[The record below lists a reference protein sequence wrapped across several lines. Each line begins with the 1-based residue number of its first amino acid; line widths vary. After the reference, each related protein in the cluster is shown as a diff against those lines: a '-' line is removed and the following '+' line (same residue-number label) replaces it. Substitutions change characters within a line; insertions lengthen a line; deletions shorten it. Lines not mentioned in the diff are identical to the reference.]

1 MKSRAHL
8 SAQVVSRHPVS
19 AIFLIVALSGVCRGE
34 ERVVSYNRDVRPIL
48 SENCFFCHGFDKNKR
63 EAELRLDI
71 EAEAKESAIVAGNS
85 AASELFKRITSG
97 DPDEVMPPADS
108 VYKLK
113 PDQVET
119 LRLWIEQGA
128 EYEEHWVYKKL
139 ERPPVPQEGAAT
151 PIDSF
156 LRQTWKEHGVS
167 PVAEAE
173 PRVLIRRLSF
183 DLRGLP
189 PTSEE
194 VADFEHDPSP
204 AKFQELVRKWTEST
218 EYAEHQGLRWLDLVR
233 WADSSGMVSD
243 EPIATGR
250 YRKYVIEAFR
260 DNMPFDRFTREQ
272 LAGDLLPNPTDDT
285 LTASAYNRL
294 VKTNSE
300 AGVIEEEALH
310 ALKGEHVRA
319 LGTVWLG
326 ATTGCA
332 ECHDHKYDP
341 ISAKDYYSLA
351 AFFDDLIEAG
361 VYQPGD
367 RRVPVHYLHG
377 DPESVREDA
386 ELSAQAESVRKEL
399 YESEHDPAELA
410 EWEKAIIAAS
420 DAAEKSKKE
429 APVDF
434 ECVPAV
440 IPPAKVVEGEFS
452 QTAGGRKVTA
462 AQGTIDRHLV
472 GEFITGP
479 LPKEV
484 LGLYTNV
491 TLDPADTPELIA
503 FQTVNGAYG
512 RMGWHR
518 DYHVTYYWG
527 QEDHPFLKADYPWLE
542 PTKLIRMGPLPEAGK
557 CVRLD
562 VPAARFPKTEY
573 FPVGMGWI
581 QIGGTA
587 TWGASGYRT
596 DPHRAFLNNL
606 QTPMIRYWWELPLNR
621 DDRNKFP
628 NLVDLSARLGK
639 AERRPIHEKS
649 IRIAFAETKRPD
661 LVAELDAINRE
672 LSMLRR
678 DADTTLVSKTGPRK
692 ITRLRNRG
700 DFMDNS
706 GPVLEPAFPS
716 HFVNG
721 GPKKGLTRLD
731 LANWLTSPE
740 NPMTARVFVNRLW
753 HQFYGRGIS
762 ETLVDSGNQG
772 DWPSH
777 PDLLDWLAAEFIGSG
792 WDVRHMVRLMVS
804 TDAYR
809 LSSVPDPKTAEI
821 DPKNRLITRQLP
833 HRLDAEEIR
842 DTALAAAGVL
852 RKTEA
857 IPVQSFFPY
866 QPDAYWEQSNKIML
880 GSRYQIWET
889 AHGEDQHQRSL
900 YTYWKRQ
907 NPHPSMLA
915 FDAPTRQECTAQ
927 RPVTNSPG
935 QALALLNDPIYIEAS
950 RLLARRVMASAPDEK
965 TRFAN
970 LFRYALQREPSP
982 DETEVITPY
991 LSKWKTHFETNA
1003 EEAQALL
1010 AIGQDQDGKALP
1022 ADEHAAWTNM
1032 ARLVLNLH
1040 EFLTRS

>member
-1 MKSRAHL
+1 MLRLSRL
-8 SAQVVSRHPVS
+8 L
-19 AIFLIVALSGVCRGE
+19 AILIALSGISRGA
-34 ERVVSYNRDVRPIL
+34 ERVVSYNRDIRPIL
-48 SENCFFCHGFDKNKR
+48 SENCFFCHGFDKAKR
-63 EAELRLDI
+63 EADLRLDI
-71 EAEAKESAIVAGNS
+71 EAGAKESAIIAGN
-85 AASELFKRITSG
+85 AKASELFKRITAS
-97 DPDEVMPPADS
+97 DPDDVMPPADS

-113 PDQVET
+113 PEQVET

-128 EYEEHWVYKKL
+128 KYEEHWAYKKL
-139 ERPPVPQEGAAT
+139 ERPPVPEEGTAS

-156 LRQTWKEHGVS
+156 LRQTWKDHGVC
-167 PVAEAE
+167 PVVEAE

-189 PTSEE
+189 PTPDE
-194 VADFEHDPSP
+194 VADFQKDPSP
-204 AKFQELVRKWTEST
+204 ANYQELVRRWTEST

-233 WADSSGMVSD
+233 WADSTGMVSD
-243 EPIATGR
+243 EPIATGQ

-272 LAGDLLPNPTDDT
+272 LAGDLLPNPTDAT

-341 ISAKDYYSLA
+341 ISAKDYYSLG

-367 RRVPVHYLHG
+367 RRVPIHFLHD
-377 DPESVREDA
+377 DPAAARRDV
-386 ELSAQAESVRKEL
+386 ELSAQAESVQKEL
-399 YESEHDPAELA
+399 YEIEPEPAELA
-410 EWEKAIIAAS
+410 AWENSIIAA
-420 DAAEKSKKE
+420 DEAAKKTKKGE
-429 APVDF
+429 AKDF
-434 ECVPAV
+434 ECVPALLPPTKV
-440 IPPAKVVEGEFS
+440 IEGYFT
-452 QTAGGRKVTA
+452 QTPEGRRVTA
-462 AQGTIDRHLV
+462 SKGEMTRHSA
-472 GEFITGP
+472 GEFITGA

-484 LGLYTNV
+484 SALYVNLTIEPF
-491 TLDPADTPELIA
+491 DPPELIA
-503 FQTVNGAYG
+503 FQTLNGAYE
-512 RMGWHR
+512 RLGWHQ
-518 DYHVTYYWG
+518 DYYTTYYWG
-527 QEDHPFLKADYPWLE
+527 PKDHALLKKTYPWIYQK
-542 PTKLIRMGPLPEAGK
+542 KLIHMGPLPETGK
-557 CVRLD
+557 LVRLEI
-562 VPAARFPKTEY
+562 PAERFPKTEY

-581 QIGGTA
+581 QMGGTA
-587 TWGASGYRT
+587 MWGASGYRT
-596 DPHRAFLNNL
+596 DSHRAFLNSL
-606 QTPMIRYWWELPLNR
+606 QTSLLRYWWELPLNR

-628 NLVDLSARLGK
+628 DLVVASARLAK
-639 AERRPIHEKS
+639 SERRPIQEKA
-649 IRIAFAETKRPD
+649 IRIAFAENKRPD
-661 LVAELDAINRE
+661 LVEKLDSIYRA
-672 LSMLRR
+672 LSLLRR
-678 DADTTLVSKTGPRK
+678 GVDTTLVSKSGVRK
-692 ITRLRNRG
+692 TTRLRNRG
-700 DFMDNS
+700 NFMDET
-706 GPVLEPAFPS
+706 GPMLEPALPA
-716 HFVNG
+716 HFTTG
-721 GPKKGLTRLD
+721 EAKSGLTRLD
-731 LANWLTSPE
+731 LADWLISPE

-762 ETLVDSGNQG
+762 DTLVDSGNQG

-777 PDLLDWLAAEFIGSG
+777 PDLLDWLATEFIESG
-792 WDVRHMVRLMVS
+792 WNVRHMIRLMVS

-809 LSSVPDPKTAEI
+809 LSSVPDPKNQEI
-821 DPKNRLITRQLP
+821 DPRDRLITRQLP
-833 HRLDAEEIR
+833 HRLGAEEIR

-852 RKTEA
+852 RKTEK
-857 IPVQSFFPY
+857 IPAHSFFPY

-889 AHGEDQHQRSL
+889 AKGEDQHQRSL

-950 RLLARRVMASAPDEK
+950 RLLARRVIDSSPDEEI
-965 TRFAN
+965 RFTN
-970 LFRYALQREPSP
+970 LFRFALQREPSQR
-982 DETEVITPY
+982 ETEILTPY
-991 LSKWKTHFETNA
+991 LRKWSTHFQTHSG
-1003 EEAQALL
+1003 EAQALL
-1010 AIGQDQDGKALP
+1010 AIGQGQQAP
-1022 ADEHAAWTNM
+1022 EVSADEHAAWTNM

-1040 EFLTRS
+1040 ECLTRS

>member
-1 MKSRAHL
+1 MKRLAHL
-8 SAQVVSRHPVS
+8 STTFACRHSVS
-19 AIFLIVALSGVCRGE
+19 AMLLILVLPGISRGE

-48 SENCFFCHGFDKNKR
+48 SENCFLCHGFDKDKR
-63 EAELRLDI
+63 EADLRLDT
-71 EAEAKESAIVAGNS
+71 EAGAKESAIVAGDA
-85 AASELFKRITSG
+85 AASEFFKRITSN
-97 DPDEVMPPADS
+97 DPDDVMPPADS
-108 VYKLK
+108 IYKLK

-128 EYEEHWVYKKL
+128 EYEEHWAFKDIK
-139 ERPPVPQEGAAT
+139 RPAVPDKGGAT

-156 LRQTWKEHGVS
+156 LRQTWQEHGVS
-167 PVAEAE
+167 PVAEAD

-189 PTSEE
+189 PTPEE
-194 VADFEHDPSP
+194 VADFESDPSS
-204 AKFQELVRKWTEST
+204 AKYQELVRQWTESI

-233 WADSSGMVSD
+233 WADSTGMVSD
-243 EPIATGR
+243 EPIATGH

-272 LAGDLLPNPTDDT
+272 LAGDLLPNPTDET

-319 LGTVWLG
+319 LGTVWMG
-326 ATTGCA
+326 KTTGCA

-341 ISAKDYYSLA
+341 ISAKDYYAMA
-351 AFFDDLIEAG
+351 AFFDDLVEAG

-367 RRVPVHYLHG
+367 RRVPVHYLHENPARAAK
-377 DPESVREDA
+377 DR
-386 ELSAQAESVRKEL
+386 ELSAQADAVRKEL
-399 YESEHDPAELA
+399 YEIEPDGNELA

-420 DAAEKSKKE
+420 DAARKEKKGE
-429 APVDF
+429 PVDF
-434 ECVPAV
+434 ECVPPV
-440 IPPAKVVEGEFS
+440 LPPAKVIEGKFS
-452 QTAGGRKVTA
+452 PTADGRMVTA
-462 AQGTIDRHLV
+462 PQGTLHRHLI

-479 LPKEV
+479 LPNEV

-491 TLDPADTPELIA
+491 TLDPADPPELIA

-518 DYHVTYYWG
+518 DYFVTYYWG
-527 QEDHPFLKADYPWLE
+527 PQDHPLLKKEYPWLE
-542 PTKLIRMGPLPEAGK
+542 PTKLIHMGPLPEAGQN
-557 CVRLD
+557 VRLD
-562 VPAARFPKTEY
+562 IPAGKFTKTEY
-573 FPVGMGWI
+573 TPVGMAWI
-581 QIGGTA
+581 QIGGSA

-596 DPHRAFLNNL
+596 DPQRAFLNSQ
-606 QTPMIRYWWELPLNR
+606 QTHLLRYWWELPLNR

-628 NLVDLSARLGK
+628 DLVDTSARLAK
-639 AERRPIHEKS
+639 ADRRPIHEQA
-649 IRIAFAETKRPD
+649 IRITFAGTKRPD
-661 LVAELDAINRE
+661 LVEKLDDINRE
-672 LSMLRR
+672 LSLLRKE
-678 DADTTLVSKTGPRK
+678 AETTLVSKTGPRK

-706 GPVLEPAFPS
+706 GPVLDPAFPEY
-716 HFVNG
+716 FTKG
-721 GPKKGLTRLD
+721 QTKRKGLTRLD

-753 HQFYGRGIS
+753 YQFYGRGIS
-762 ETLVDSGNQG
+762 ETLLDSGNQG

-777 PDLLDWLAAEFIGSG
+777 PELLDWLAAEFIESG
-792 WDVRHMVRLMVS
+792 WNVRHMIRLMVS

-809 LSSVPDPKTAEI
+809 LSSVPDPKMLEI

-852 RKTEA
+852 GKTEE
-857 IPVQSFFPY
+857 IPARSFFPY

-880 GSRYQIWET
+880 GSRYQIWAT
-889 AHGEDQHQRSL
+889 AQGEDQHQRSL

-927 RPVTNSPG
+927 RPITNSPA

-950 RLLARRVMASAPDEK
+950 RLLARRVITSAPDEK
-965 TRFAN
+965 TRFVN

-982 DETEVITPY
+982 RET
-991 LSKWKTHFETNA
+991 
-1003 EEAQALL
+1003 
-1010 AIGQDQDGKALP
+1010 
-1022 ADEHAAWTNM
+1022 
-1032 ARLVLNLH
+1032 
-1040 EFLTRS
+1040 

>member
-1 MKSRAHL
+1 MARL
-8 SAQVVSRHPVS
+8 SQLLP
-19 AIFLIVALSGVCRGE
+19 ILILALSGISRGG
-34 ERVVSYNRDVRPIL
+34 ERVVSYNREVRPIL

-63 EAELRLDI
+63 EADLRLDI
-71 EAEAKESAIVAGNS
+71 EAEAKKSAIVAGN
-85 AASELFKRITSG
+85 AADSELFKRITTS
-97 DPDEVMPPADS
+97 DPDDVMPPADS
-108 VYKLK
+108 IYKLK
-113 PDQVET
+113 PEQVET
-119 LRLWIEQGA
+119 LRLWIQQGA
-128 EYEEHWVYKKL
+128 KYEEHWAYQKL
-139 ERPPVPQEGAAT
+139 ERPPVPEEGAAS

-189 PTSEE
+189 PTPEE
-194 VADFEHDPSP
+194 VAGFEKDHSP
-204 AKFQELVRKWTEST
+204 ANYRKIVRSWTEST

-243 EPIATGR
+243 EPVATGP

-272 LAGDLLPNPTDDT
+272 LAGDLLPNSTEDT

-351 AFFDDLIEAG
+351 AFFDDLIEVG

-367 RRVPVHYLHG
+367 RRVPIHYLHD
-377 DPESVREDA
+377 DPNNVGKDA
-386 ELSAQAESVRKEL
+386 ELSAKAEAVRKEL
-399 YESEHDPAELA
+399 YEMEPNPAELA
-410 EWEKAIIAAS
+410 EWEKSVITAS
-420 DAAEKSKKE
+420 DAAKKSKE
-429 APVDF
+429 ITPVDF
-434 ECVPAV
+434 EWVPAV
-440 IPPAKVVEGEFS
+440 LPPAKVIEGEFT
-452 QTAGGRKVTA
+452 QTDQGRRTTAPKGSVT
-462 AQGTIDRHLV
+462 RHFA
-472 GEFITGP
+472 GEFISEA

-484 LGLYTNV
+484 SGLYTNV
-491 TLDPADTPELIA
+491 TLDPSDPPEVVA
-503 FQTVNGAYG
+503 FQTLNGAYG
-512 RMGWHR
+512 RLGWHQE
-518 DYHVTYYWG
+518 YFVTYYWG
-527 QEDHPFLKADYPWLE
+527 PKDHPLLKKDYPWLY
-542 PTKLIRMGPLPEAGK
+542 PAKLIHMGPLPELGK
-557 CVRLD
+557 SVRLD
-562 VPAARFPKTEY
+562 VPAAKFPKTEY
-573 FPVGMGWI
+573 TQVGMGWI
-581 QIGGTA
+581 HIGGTA
-587 TWGASGYRT
+587 TWGSSGYKT
-596 DPHRAFLNNL
+596 DPQRAFLNSL
-606 QTPMIRYWWELPLNR
+606 LTPLTRYWWELPLNR

-628 NLVDLSARLGK
+628 ELVDTSIRLAK
-639 AERRPIHEKS
+639 AERRPIQDQA
-649 IRIAFAETKRPD
+649 IRIAFAENKHPD
-661 LVAELDAINRE
+661 LVEKLDDIYRE
-672 LSMLRR
+672 LSLLRR
-678 DADTTLVSKTGPRK
+678 SADTTLVSKTGQRK

-706 GPVLEPAFPS
+706 GPVLDPAFPA
-716 HFVNG
+716 HFTKG
-721 GPKKGLTRLD
+721 EPKKGLTRLD
-731 LANWLTSPE
+731 LANWLTSPD

-762 ETLVDSGNQG
+762 ATLVDSGNQG

-777 PDLLDWLAAEFIGSG
+777 PELLDWLAAEFIESG
-792 WDVRHMVRLMVS
+792 WDVRHMIRLMVS

-842 DTALAAAGVL
+842 DTALTAAGVL
-852 RKTEA
+852 RKTET

-880 GSRYQIWET
+880 GSRYQIWAT
-889 AHGEDQHQRSL
+889 ARGEDQHQRSL

-915 FDAPTRQECTAQ
+915 FDAPTRQECTPQ
-927 RPVTNSPG
+927 RAVTNSPG
-935 QALALLNDPIYIEAS
+935 QALALLNDPVFIEAS
-950 RLLARRVMASAPDEK
+950 RLLARRVITSAPDDK
-965 TRFAN
+965 TRFTN
-970 LFRYALQREPSP
+970 LFRYALQREPSQR
-982 DETEVITPY
+982 ETEAITPY
-991 LSKWKTHFETNA
+991 LSKWKTHFETNSREA
-1003 EEAQALL
+1003 EALL
-1010 AIGQDQDGKALP
+1010 AIGQDQGTPSLP
-1022 ADEHAAWTNM
+1022 ADEHAAWTNI